1 LYREK
6 HGKKKPSPE
15 HESHFTRAALNSGED
30 MDAMNID
37 KKVEEKAQDTE
48 MKLSKEIVDD
58 DVLGLDNDLLGL
70 DDNDIFAEELYGD
83 II

>member
-1 LYREK
+1 
-6 HGKKKPSPE
+6 
-15 HESHFTRAALNSGED
+15 
-30 MDAMNID
+30 MDAINID

-58 DVLGLDNDLLGL
+58 DLLGLDNDLLGL
-70 DDNDIFAEELYGD
+70 DDDELFAKELYGD

>member
-1 LYREK
+1 
-6 HGKKKPSPE
+6 
-15 HESHFTRAALNSGED
+15 

-37 KKVEEKAQDTE
+37 KKVEDKVQDTK

-58 DVLGLDNDLLGL
+58 DLLGLDNDLLGL
-70 DDNDIFAEELYGD
+70 DDNDIFVEELYGD